1 LRQRN
6 PALLFHFGYLAMI
19 WPGSIIALI
28 LLCWLGGLFVKL
40 QRLSRLKTRLRSRIV
55 SQQLPVTRR
64 SMRRR

>member
-1 LRQRN
+1 
-6 PALLFHFGYLAMI
+6 MI

-28 LLCWLGGLFVKL
+28 LLCWLGWLFVKL
-40 QRLSRLKTRLRSRIV
+40 QRLSRLKTRLRSKIA